1 MSVSETVL
9 RAPATVVRR
18 LREHARAFYRD
29 LSSVERGLLLA
40 VLVLHGFG
48 FWWGLPASE
57 GWDVDGIAPRDFLP
71 GVAKTFTP
79 GDYFTYPPLHLVLLS
94 VLTLPVTLVQVLRA
108 PSLRPEDLVLAFIDV
123 RVMTA
128 FAVVARLVNLVMS
141 VGIVHTMGRLSAI
154 VFGRRARPWTFAVA
168 GVEAACTYYGHTSN
182 LDIPAFFWAS
192 LALLALAEAIQQDD
206 ETRLRRVGVL
216 AAMAIAT
223 KDQAYAVFA
232 VSMPLALGAWVVLR
246 ARRGSAPGMASL
258 ARRVVVLG
266 VTTAGLTLLFDGALF
281 NPTGFL
287 ARVRFLTGHASQD
300 FAQYANDWAGRGAA
314 LSDALLFLPLH
325 YPWLVGAL
333 FAAGLAFALAG
344 VPPRDRGPFPRLVA
358 LVPAFGMLSF
368 TLAFNCVARRVEERF
383 MLPQMQLL
391 AVYAGGGVATMV
403 TLAEER
409 RAAWGVWLARALG
422 AAAILLGL
430 RLSLTVLVNML
441 EDPRYDAEAWVAA
454 HTKPGDVIEVYGG
467 NVYLP
472 RFPSSLVVER
482 IGPTAP
488 RSRNPMP
495 GIVER
500 QDAFTN
506 IVQRNPRLAVF
517 SQCFVW
523 RYVQPKRGEDQGRI
537 MPEAQRAVLEEVD
550 ATTHFRSLFDNQS
563 PYRLAYMAQYKETK
577 LFPRRLLHGSLGC
590 EVWVFAKPL

>member
-1 MSVSETVL
+1 M
-9 RAPATVVRR
+9 VRR
-18 LREHARAFYRD
+18 LREHARAFYGD
-29 LSSVERGLLLA
+29 LSRIERGLLLA
-40 VLVLHGFG
+40 VLLLHGFG

-57 GWDVDGIAPRDFLP
+57 GWDVDGVAPRDFLP

-79 GDYFTYPPLHLVLLS
+79 GDYFTYPPLHLLFLS
-94 VLTLPVTLVQVLRA
+94 VLTLPVTVVQALRA
-108 PSLRPEDLVLAFIDV
+108 PSLRPEDLVQAFIDV
-123 RVMTA
+123 RVMTT
-128 FAVVARLVNLVMS
+128 FAVVARLVNLAMS
-141 VGIVHTMGRLSAI
+141 VGIVHTMGRLAAI
-154 VFGRRARPWTFAVA
+154 VFGRRARAWTFAVA

-182 LDIPAFFWAS
+182 LDVPAFFWAS
-192 LALLALAEAIQQDD
+192 LALLGLAEAIRDDD
-206 ETRLRRVGVL
+206 EAKLRRVGVL
-216 AAMAIAT
+216 AATAIAT

-232 VSMPLALGAWVVLR
+232 VSMPLALGAWLVLR
-246 ARRGSAPGMASL
+246 ARRGSTARSAASL

-266 VTTAGLTLLFDGALF
+266 LTTAGLTLVLDGALF

-300 FAQYANDWAGRGAA
+300 FAQYADDWAGRGAA
-314 LSDALLFLPLH
+314 LADALLFLPLH
-325 YPWLVGAL
+325 YPWLVGGL
-333 FAAGLAFALAG
+333 FAAGLALGLAG
-344 VPPRDRGPFPRLVA
+344 PRPERGPFPRLVA
-358 LVPAFGMLSF
+358 LVPALGMLSF

-391 AVYAGGGVATMV
+391 AVYAGGAVAAMI

-409 RAAWGVWLARALG
+409 RATWGVWLARALG
-422 AAAILLGL
+422 TSAILLGL

-441 EDPRYDAEAWVAA
+441 EDPRYDAEAWVKA
-454 HTKPGDVIEVYGG
+454 HTKPGDVVEVYGG

-472 RFPSSLVVER
+472 RFPPSLVVER
-482 IGPTAP
+482 VGPTPP

-500 QDAFTN
+500 QDAYTN

-537 MPEAQRAVLEEVD
+537 MPEAQRAVLEDVD
-550 ATTHFRSLFDNQS
+550 ATTHFRALFDNAS
-563 PYRLAYMAQYKETK
+563 PYRLAYMAEYEATK

-590 EVWVFAKPL
+590 EVWVFAKPP